1 MGQAGE
7 KHLAGARWWGL
18 ALPYLWLVLF
28 FLAPLAIV
36 GRIALS
42 QPALA
47 QPPFVPLFNWQD
59 GLLAFWAHV
68 QQLSFGGFAAVF
80 DDGLYVAALLAS
92 LRLAAIST
100 FFTLCLAYPM
110 ALAIS
115 RAAPR
120 WRGMLTLLAI
130 APFWTSFLIR
140 VYAWIAIL
148 KDEGLL
154 SHALMSLHLMDAPL
168 PIFATETAVVIGIVY
183 AYLPFMILPLIHN
196 LSTQAPALLE
206 AAGDLGANAFVRF
219 WTITFP
225 LSWPGI
231 RAGAL
236 LVFIPAMGEVV
247 IPDLLGGS
255 DMLMIGKSLWDD
267 FFANRD
273 WPAASCA
280 AILLLAVLVAPILY
294 YQRGE
299 AASSGA
305 GR

>member
-1 MGQAGE
+1 MAQSRAKQLEGGR
-7 KHLAGARWWGL
+7 RWAL
-18 ALPYLWLVLF
+18 ALPYLWLALF
-28 FLAPLAIV
+28 FFAPFAIV
-36 GRIALS
+36 ARIALS
-42 QPALA
+42 RQVLA
-47 QPPFVPLFNWQD
+47 QPPFMPVFDWQESWPA
-59 GLLAFWAHV
+59 LWSHV
-68 QQLSFGGFAAVF
+68 QEWSFAGFSALF
-80 DDGLYVAALLAS
+80 EDGLYVASLLAS
-92 LRLAAIST
+92 MRLAAIST

-115 RAAPR
+115 RAPKR
-120 WRGMLTLLAI
+120 WCGALTLLAI

-140 VYAWIAIL
+140 IYAWIAIL

-154 SHALMSLHLMDAPL
+154 SHALMALGVIDAPL

-183 AYLPFMILPLIHN
+183 SYLPFMIVPLIHN
-196 LSTQAPALLE
+196 LSTQDAALLE
-206 AAGDLGANAFVRF
+206 AADDLGASPLSQF

-255 DMLMIGKSLWDD
+255 DMLMIGKSLWND

-280 AILLLAVLVAPILY
+280 ALLLLGVLAVPILLS
-294 YQRGE
+294 QRGE
-299 AASSGA
+299 AARGGA